1 MEWGHSIMGNALR
14 IIGLLHSV
22 GRMSFFAYVLLGGCA
37 FARAAS
43 ASELI
48 YTPLNPQFG
57 GNPMN
62 ASALQYEASAQK
74 PNAPVTPV
82 TQQSSAQQF
91 MQMLQ
96 SQLYAS
102 LANSVASAITGQN
115 AQDAGTI
122 KLNTMT
128 VSWSAGG
135 CGAGI
140 SGTCTNITMI
150 DTSTGQITTISVP
163 KLTP

>member
-1 MEWGHSIMGNALR
+1 
-14 IIGLLHSV
+14 
-22 GRMSFFAYVLLGGCA
+22 MSFFAYLLLGA
-37 FARAAS
+37 FACAAS

-57 GNPMN
+57 GNPLN
-62 ASALQYEASAQK
+62 SAALQFEANAQK
-74 PNAPVTPV
+74 PNAPVTSV

-102 LANSVASAITGQN
+102 LANSVASAITGVS

-128 VSWSAGG
+128 VSWSAGS
-135 CGAGI
+135 CGGGV
-140 SGTCTNITMI
+140 SGTCMNITMT
-150 DTSTGQITTISVP
+150 DTGTGQITTISVP